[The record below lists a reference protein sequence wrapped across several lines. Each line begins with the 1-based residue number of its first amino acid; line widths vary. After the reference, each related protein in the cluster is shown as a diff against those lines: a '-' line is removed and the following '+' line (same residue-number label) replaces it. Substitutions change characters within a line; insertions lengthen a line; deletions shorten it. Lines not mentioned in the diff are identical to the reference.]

1 MLVLTRNRGEGIV
14 IDGVIRIQV
23 MQSTGSRVR
32 IGIEAPDSMRILR
45 EELLPAGPAPGES
58 VVPVE
63 IRPRPVRTQPS
74 AN

>member
-23 MQSTGSRVR
+23 MQSKGSRVR
-32 IGIEAPDSMRILR
+32 IGIEAPDSMQILR
-45 EELLPAGPAPGES
+45 EELLPAGPPQNP
-58 VVPVE
+58 VVPID
-63 IRPRPVRTQPS
+63 IRPQPVTAEPS